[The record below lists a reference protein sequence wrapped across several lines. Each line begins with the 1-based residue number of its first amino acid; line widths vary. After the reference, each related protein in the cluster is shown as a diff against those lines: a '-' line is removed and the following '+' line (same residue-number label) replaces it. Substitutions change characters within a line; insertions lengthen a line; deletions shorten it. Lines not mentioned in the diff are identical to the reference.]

1 MKKRARNLAR
11 LLVRGQRP
19 GIYSNRQV
27 SVMIA
32 IIGGPCAS
40 EDYFLRVTLTG
51 IEV

>member
-11 LLVRGQRP
+11 FLVRGQRP

-32 IIGGPCAS
+32 IIGDPCAS